1 MSKEQIV
8 EVALQEFLKNGI
20 QSFTIKQLT
29 DITKVSTKTVYKL
42 FADKRALLRD
52 CLNKHYHDLFIELS
66 VLNTGSEN
74 EIDAFLKIIHR
85 TVELEFEVNPLFYSE
100 LNKYYPGLQSEVS
113 NAQGELL
120 GFLTNIIEQ
129 GKKSGVFLPEINR
142 EVFWITF
149 QQLYMGITRKQLYR
163 NLNLSGPELVR
174 NTVMIY
180 LRGIC
185 TLNGLQKSQLSNL
198 SNL

>member
-100 LNKYYPGLQSEVS
+100 LNK
-113 NAQGELL
+113 
-120 GFLTNIIEQ
+120 
-129 GKKSGVFLPEINR
+129 
-142 EVFWITF
+142 
-149 QQLYMGITRKQLYR
+149 
-163 NLNLSGPELVR
+163 
-174 NTVMIY
+174 
-180 LRGIC
+180 
-185 TLNGLQKSQLSNL
+185 
-198 SNL
+198 